1 MEDALSAATG
11 PYAAPSVGDLVV
23 ALYDEARGI
32 SCLGLVLQ
40 SRDTQC
46 KILWASQSAPVG
58 WWLHQDLKKLSTFS
72 EKIE

>member
-1 MEDALSAATG
+1 
-11 PYAAPSVGDLVV
+11 
-23 ALYDEARGI
+23 
-32 SCLGLVLQ
+32 VLQ